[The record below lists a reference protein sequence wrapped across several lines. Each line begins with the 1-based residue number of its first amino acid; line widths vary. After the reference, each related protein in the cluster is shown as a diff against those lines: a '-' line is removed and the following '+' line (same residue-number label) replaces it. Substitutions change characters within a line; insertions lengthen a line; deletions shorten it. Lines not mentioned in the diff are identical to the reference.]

1 MHTTGSSSI
10 AIRNSN
16 SCNEEDGEEMH
27 RKNGS
32 ANALYR
38 NCERGATS
46 SRTQG
51 LVAPLVEKRGRKRG
65 SAAGM
70 GAMDV
75 VSMAAK
81 VTGTARTSVCRQAN
95 GIWNERT
102 LPG

>member
-1 MHTTGSSSI
+1 MRTTGSSSI

-51 LVAPLVEKRGRKRG
+51 LKKRQEARQRNRNGCHGCCFDGGKG
-65 SAAGM
+65 DGDGADFGLQAG
-70 GAMDV
+70 
-75 VSMAAK
+75 
-81 VTGTARTSVCRQAN
+81 
-95 GIWNERT
+95 ERD
-102 LPG
+102 LE

>member
-1 MHTTGSSSI
+1 MHTTGSSSK
-10 AIRNSN
+10 AIWNNNSR
-16 SCNEEDGEEMH
+16 NEEDGEGMH

-46 SRTQG
+46 TRTQG
-51 LVAPLVEKRGRKRG
+51 LKRGRQRG

-70 GAMDV
+70 GAVDV

-81 VTGTARTSVCRQAN
+81 ATGTARTSVCRQAN
-95 GIWNERT
+95 GS
-102 LPG
+102 